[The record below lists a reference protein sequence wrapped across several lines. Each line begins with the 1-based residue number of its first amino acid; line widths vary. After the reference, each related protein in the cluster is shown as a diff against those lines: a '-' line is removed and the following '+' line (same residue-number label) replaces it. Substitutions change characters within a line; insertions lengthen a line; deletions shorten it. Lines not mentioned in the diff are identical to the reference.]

1 MCDKQ
6 KDFIPLPKQLPSWF
20 PKGQQGRLWLFGPP
34 RAREM
39 TWLHPCS
46 VHLKEAGM
54 PRERLTCLSSELLPL
69 SGAAS
74 LCSASLRFPGGCRG
88 DK

>member
-1 MCDKQ
+1 MHNKQ

-39 TWLHPCS
+39 TWP
-46 VHLKEAGM
+46 
-54 PRERLTCLSSELLPL
+54 SSLQRPSE
-69 SGAAS
+69 
-74 LCSASLRFPGGCRG
+74 GGR
-88 DK
+88 DAP